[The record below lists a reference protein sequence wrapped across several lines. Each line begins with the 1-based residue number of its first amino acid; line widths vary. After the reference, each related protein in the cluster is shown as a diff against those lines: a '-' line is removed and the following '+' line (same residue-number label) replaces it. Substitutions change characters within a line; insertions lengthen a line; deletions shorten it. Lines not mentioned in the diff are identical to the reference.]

1 MFGIFIIL
9 GLYMEKSSMELNSVK
24 VINKEISIVPFM
36 ILAIL
41 ASLYLGWQLMGLRYT
56 NHDDI
61 YMNLYSWVFSEDY
74 LSFAGHVAHGQA
86 RLQAYI
92 NMPIYL
98 WVTHLADSVSYDV
111 LNLGTFGVLYLS
123 LIWALSKIGS
133 MRDALAIAAVTLLLF
148 PLHYYFTFPQ
158 GYPVMCARQLAFAF
172 ISAGL
177 LGSYLQQVRLWKLL
191 LSVFLFTCSLW
202 GSEYSYILHPALLVI
217 IFKAQRKTSVNFFKK
232 IAWPYV
238 LGWVI
243 SIAAYLCF
251 SIILRKNGAGHIY
264 PGTAF
269 GFDFF
274 AGLKTFLIL
283 QKKAFLPFALWN
295 GISLSSAV
303 DQGSPEI
310 PGLLTYF
317 SLWHETHDRLSLA
330 VVFILA
336 FIIFT
341 KLLCWQ
347 KISSISIR
355 YYVIFFA
362 CLAILPCLVLSGSA
376 QYQVIIVKGYIQGH
390 LASFYIQ
397 LGLSGLFFLF
407 LTFICNTL
415 HSTSLKL
422 LSITLSAIILAG
434 FTTTTFIYNNINRQ
448 VMSANMQ
455 KWGAM
460 QQLTAFV
467 EFVRPDLNGKIFYA
481 PAFWSISGVSSIP
494 GNSPFNGENYWTGYV
509 KAALS
514 SSIEITNTD
523 KLSSNDLNV
532 QYFSTPAG
540 IPLLVLSEKLS
551 KDQHWRITLIASQP
565 MAGISLDQR
574 SGNTIK
580 KIEIGQ
586 WKCTRFCVNTWK
598 EDMAFRPDS
607 FKFIPL
613 DHGYARLLAQFV
625 MQRHSAY
632 GHPFADYSKN

>member
-1 MFGIFIIL
+1 M
-9 GLYMEKSSMELNSVK
+9 
-24 VINKEISIVPFM
+24 
-36 ILAIL
+36 
-41 ASLYLGWQLMGLRYT
+41 
-56 NHDDI
+56 
-61 YMNLYSWVFSEDY
+61 
-74 LSFAGHVAHGQA
+74 
-86 RLQAYI
+86 
-92 NMPIYL
+92 
-98 WVTHLADSVSYDV
+98 
-111 LNLGTFGVLYLS
+111 
-123 LIWALSKIGS
+123 
-133 MRDALAIAAVTLLLF
+133 VTLLLF

-177 LGSYLQQVRLWKLL
+177 LGSYLQQDRLWKLL

-217 IFKAQRKTSVNFFKK
+217 IFKAQRKSSTECFKK

-238 LGWVI
+238 VGWVI

-251 SIILRKNGAGHIY
+251 AIIVRKNGAGDIY
-264 PGTAF
+264 VGTTF
-269 GFDFF
+269 GLDFL
-274 AGLKTFLIL
+274 ASLKTFLIL
-283 QKKAFLPFALWN
+283 QQKAFLPFALWN
-295 GISLSSAV
+295 GISLSSSVA
-303 DQGSPEI
+303 QGSPEI
-310 PGLLTYF
+310 PGLLTYS
-317 SLWHETHDRLSLA
+317 SLWHGAHDRLSIA

-341 KLLCWQ
+341 TLLYWQ

-376 QYQVIIVKGYIQGH
+376 QYQVIVVKGYIQGH

-422 LSITLSAIILAG
+422 LSIALSAIILAG
-434 FTTTTFIYNNINRQ
+434 FTMTTFIYNNINRQ

-460 QQLTAFV
+460 QQLTSFVAFD
-467 EFVRPDLNGKIFYA
+467 RPDLKGKTFYA
-481 PAFWSISGVSSIP
+481 PAFWSISGVSNIP

-514 SSIEITNTD
+514 SSIKITNTA

-540 IPLLVLSEKLS
+540 VPLVILSEKLS
-551 KDQHWRITLIASQP
+551 KNPHWRITLIASQP
-565 MAGISLDQR
+565 IAGISSYQR
-574 SGNTIK
+574 GGNTIK
-580 KIEIGQ
+580 KIGVEQ
-586 WKCTRFCVNTWK
+586 WKCTKLCVSMWN
-598 EDMAFRPDS
+598 EDFSFEPDS
-607 FKFIPL
+607 IKFNPANYS
-613 DHGYARLLAQFV
+613 HTRLLAQF
-625 MQRHSAY
+625 MMPRNGSY
-632 GHPFADYSKN
+632 GHPFDYHSKKEPIDDFKGVQVLNWGPQETTLGVTPNPQPDGSAGIWIQISDGTKLGNVEVMLDDRTSKTTVFNHRDLITASISVESFKTPGEKNLYFKQINSGKLFLVGKFKVTS